1 MCGIAGIL
9 SFGSNSFPALRLKRM
24 ADMLVHRGPDDAGY
38 VFFSKDGDI
47 PQEFSDPEFS
57 KRIHS
62 KPVLN
67 RESLGQISKDIVF
80 AMTHRR
86 LSILDLTAAGHQP
99 MASPDGRYWIT
110 YNGEIYNFSELRN
123 SLGAKGYKFRSRTD
137 TEVVLAQW
145 QEYGPEGLAELNGMF
160 ALAIFDRK
168 TKELTLARD
177 RAGIKPVYYSFS
189 KEHLIFASEIKAI
202 LASGLI
208 ESRINSQSLVEYFT
222 FQNIFSSETLFD
234 KVFILESGT
243 FLTVNAAGRFSKP
256 KSYIRPTYDSSIHAL
271 EETDVCERLAG
282 YFEKA
287 VQRQLVADVEVG
299 SYLSGGMDSGS
310 IVAVAAQS
318 IRRLLTFTVG
328 FDLTNVSGLEQ
339 GFDERKPAERL
350 SHLFQ
355 TEHYDVVLHS
365 GDMPAAME
373 RLTWHMDD
381 PRVGMCHPNW
391 YASKLAS
398 RFVKV
403 CLAGSGGDELFG
415 GYPWRYENMLKA
427 ASVEE
432 SDQICFK
439 YWHRLLDPDEISHL
453 FHPDLQAQKTKTW
466 NSFQDI
472 MSGAPVQQAG
482 WSFQENLLQRIL
494 YFEYKTFLHGLLVT
508 EDRMSMAHGLETRV
522 PFLDNELMDFAWQIR
537 PSLKFHSSSS
547 TEMFKETSGKRILR
561 EAMSR
566 YLPSDCTEQPKKG
579 FSPPD
584 GSWYRGPSMEYIK
597 AILLDR
603 RATARPWFD
612 SIFIERKLQ
621 EHFDGLR
628 NHRLLIWSLLSVELL
643 QRHFLDA
650 YSQPTKESSSDYAF
664 Q

>member
-1 MCGIAGIL
+1 MMPG
-9 SFGSNSFPALRLKRM
+9 M
-24 ADMLVHRGPDDAGY
+24 
-38 VFFSKDGDI
+38 FFSKKTVSLPGNF
-47 PQEFSDPEFS
+47 PT
-57 KRIHS
+57 IHS

-67 RESLGQISKDIVF
+67 RESLNQFSNDIVF
-80 AMTHRR
+80 AMAHRR

-110 YNGEIYNFSELRN
+110 YNGEIYNLIELRN
-123 SLGAKGYKFRSRTD
+123 SLKTKGYDFRSRTD

-145 QEYGPEGLAELNGMF
+145 QEYGPDGLAALNGMF
-160 ALAIFDRK
+160 AFAVFDRK
-168 TKELTLARD
+168 TRALTLVRD

-189 KEHLIFASEIKAI
+189 KDHLIFGSEIKAI

-208 ESRINSQSLVEYFT
+208 ESRINPQALVEYFT
-222 FQNIFSSETLFD
+222 FQNIFSSETLFNR
-234 KVFILESGT
+234 VLILEPGT
-243 FLTVNAAGRFSKP
+243 FLTVNADGRISKP
-256 KSYIRPTYDSSIHAL
+256 QSYVHSVYDSSIQNL
-271 EETDVCERLAG
+271 EEASVCERLAG

-287 VQRQLVADVEVG
+287 VQRQLAADVEVG

-310 IVAVAAQS
+310 IVAIASQS
-318 IRRLLTFTVG
+318 IPRLLTFTVG

-339 GFDERKPAERL
+339 GFDERQPAERL

-365 GDMPAAME
+365 GDMPAAMD
-373 RLTWHMDD
+373 RLAWHMDD

-403 CLAGSGGDELFG
+403 CLSGAGGDELFG

-439 YWHRLLDPDEISHL
+439 YWHRLLAPEEISDL
-453 FHPDLQAQKTKTW
+453 FHPDFRVQKAKAW
-466 NSFQDI
+466 NSFQNV
-472 MSGAPVQQAG
+472 MSGAPG
-482 WSFQENLLQRIL
+482 WKEDWSYQENLLQRVL

-508 EDRMSMAHGLETRV
+508 EDRMSMAHGVEARV
-522 PFLDNELMDFAWQIR
+522 PFLDNDLMEFAWQIR
-537 PSLKFHSSSS
+537 PSLKFNSS
-547 TEMFKETSGKRILR
+547 MGMPKETCGKRVLR
-561 EAMSR
+561 KAMSR
-566 YLPSDCTEQPKKG
+566 YLPSEFTEQPKKG

-597 AILLDR
+597 TILLD
-603 RATARPWFD
+603 AKTTTRPWFD
-612 SIFIERKLQ
+612 SNFIEQKLR
-621 EHFDGLR
+621 EHFEGLR

-643 QRHFLDA
+643 QRHFLDP
-650 YSQPTKESSSDYAF
+650 YSQTAKEASSGYVF